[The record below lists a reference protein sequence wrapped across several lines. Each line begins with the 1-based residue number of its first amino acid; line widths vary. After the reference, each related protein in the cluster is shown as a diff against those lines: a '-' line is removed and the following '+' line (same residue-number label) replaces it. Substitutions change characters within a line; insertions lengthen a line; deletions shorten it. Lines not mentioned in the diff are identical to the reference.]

1 MANSKIKYITAL
13 FWVSLAFSAGWLSG
27 AGIILNSHAASDD
40 PYESLRIL
48 AQVLRT
54 VEHNYIDEIPPE
66 TLIHG
71 AIHGLVNELDSHS
84 KYLAPEE
91 FESIKTTATGWSI
104 GVGIELN
111 KEYLIVGISNG
122 TPAAAAGLMVGDRIL
137 EVDEHVLKGQSLKL
151 VKEYFDGEIGSEV
164 HLKIERDQNIISIT
178 LSREDIKK
186 VLAECDIL
194 PNSIILIRISEFG
207 RGTSEQVKICIEQ
220 VQAQEPIKSIILD
233 LRSNPGGLV
242 EEGVK
247 IVDLFV
253 DDGLITAFYE
263 RGTETK
269 EEYFASPNS
278 PFSDYP
284 IMTLINGQSA
294 SAAELSAGALQKL
307 GRSLLIGQPSYG
319 KGSMQKIYTF
329 DGTAAIKLTV
339 AHYKLPDGTIIT
351 REEPLIPDHN
361 ISNRMDSPKEELH
374 TAITNLPLDESVKHT
389 LLQRLDILNEPEI
402 PSAIALHK
410 VVEQRLDEDP
420 QLRFAWNLLNAKN

>member
-1 MANSKIKYITAL
+1 MAYSKIKYITAL
-13 FWVSLAFSAGWLSG
+13 FWVSLAFSAGWISG

-40 PYESLRIL
+40 PYDSLRIL

-54 VEHNYIDEIPPE
+54 VEHNYIDEIPSE

-91 FESIKTTATGWSI
+91 FESIQTTATGWSI

-111 KEYLIVGISNG
+111 KEYIIVGITNG
-122 TPAAAAGLMVGDRIL
+122 TPAAAAGLMVGDRII
-137 EVDEHVLKGQSLKL
+137 EVDDHTLNGQSLKL
-151 VKEYFDGEIGSEV
+151 VKEYFDGEIGTEV
-164 HLKIERDQNIISIT
+164 HLKVERDQNIIATT
-178 LSREDIKK
+178 LSREDIKE

-194 PNSIILIRISEFG
+194 PNSIILVRVSEFG
-207 RGTSEQVKICIEQ
+207 RGTSEQVKSCIER
-220 VQAQEPIKSIILD
+220 EEDEIKAIILD

-247 IVDLFV
+247 LVDLFV
-253 DDGLITAFYE
+253 EEGLITAFYE
-263 RGTETK
+263 RGSETM
-269 EEYFASPNS
+269 EEYFAKPNS
-278 PFSDYP
+278 PFSSYP

-339 AHYKLPDGTIIT
+339 AHYKLPDGSIIT
-351 REEPLIPDHN
+351 KEAPLIPDHN

-374 TAITNLPLDESVKHT
+374 IAISNLPLEESVKHT

-410 VVEQRLDEDP
+410 VVEQRLEEDP